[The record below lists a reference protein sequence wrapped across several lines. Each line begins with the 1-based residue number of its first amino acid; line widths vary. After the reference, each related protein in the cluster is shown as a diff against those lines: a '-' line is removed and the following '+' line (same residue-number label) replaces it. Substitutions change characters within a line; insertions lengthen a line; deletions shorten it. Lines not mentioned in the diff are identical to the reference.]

1 MIISLLFSLSLGKES
16 GDSNDHNNQIFLSP
30 VSLFLYKP
38 SLVSL
43 SKRFETRERARSAF
57 VARDTLSVLAIAD
70 DFTASLLPSSSYYY
84 HRTEIIKNRSLGK
97 DGAFQQQIFGKNQRR
112 RLFTSRERRTKRR
125 RFRRNPVVRGR
136 RMGRSSVVLLGIR
149 V

>member
-1 MIISLLFSLSLGKES
+1 MIISLLFSLSLGVGIQTITIIKS
-16 GDSNDHNNQIFLSP
+16 FFLR
-30 VSLFLYKP
+30 
-38 SLVSL
+38 SL
-43 SKRFETRERARSAF
+43 SFYINRLSSPSRNASRREKARSAF

-70 DFTASLLPSSSYYY
+70 VFTASLLPSSSYY
-84 HRTEIIKNRSLGK
+84 HPTEIIKNRSLGK

>member
-1 MIISLLFSLSLGKES
+1 MIISLLFSLSLGVGIQTITIIKS
-16 GDSNDHNNQIFLSP
+16 FFLR
-30 VSLFLYKP
+30 
-38 SLVSL
+38 SL
-43 SKRFETRERARSAF
+43 SFYINRLSSPSRNASRREKARSAF

-70 DFTASLLPSSSYYY
+70 DFTASLLPSSSYY
-84 HRTEIIKNRSLGK
+84 HPTEIIKNRSLGK

>member
-1 MIISLLFSLSLGKES
+1 MGTRIRRNTL
-16 GDSNDHNNQIFLSP
+16 
-30 VSLFLYKP
+30 
-38 SLVSL
+38 
-43 SKRFETRERARSAF
+43 RERERERESRRRNAVKRA
-57 VARDTLSVLAIAD
+57 
-70 DFTASLLPSSSYYY
+70 
-84 HRTEIIKNRSLGK
+84 HRKIHIIGGTKRTQEIIKNRSLGK

>member
-1 MIISLLFSLSLGKES
+1 MIISLLFSR
-16 GDSNDHNNQIFLSP
+16 
-30 VSLFLYKP
+30 SLFVGIQTITIIKSFFLR
-38 SLVSL
+38 SL
-43 SKRFETRERARSAF
+43 SFYINRLSSPSRNASRREKARSAF

-70 DFTASLLPSSSYYY
+70 VFTASLLPSSSYY
-84 HRTEIIKNRSLGK
+84 HPTEIIKNRSLGK